1 MVAAAQTA
9 AKAARVEAEWAVLD
23 VDAIHSASFGMRFD
37 LILAHNLLGY
47 VRDPAGRLVAIAQ
60 LLAIDGQLS
69 IVVGNRLAEPLRYAL
84 MRRDLRGALQTVET
98 VVRTRL
104 GETFGTEIG
113 LANMDEVNIWLKRAG
128 LRAETSLGVRCVND
142 YLVGADEQ
150 VERGRLRRSPAA
162 RTGSERERSV
172 STDCSPASRRRPHAS
187 AIVGSNG
194 RGSIR
199 GCNMAP
205 LRRAVDVPRHHSS
218 PHRGME
224 ARMSRPRL
232 RRCCRAPRCDLGAR
246 VCRDGGGLPRRRR
259 MGRLL
264 ARLHNS
270 SGWRSCRAGTRTAR
284 LLRVCAL
291 GRDSRRDH
299 VAPRKRISPT
309 RMKVAPSSAATR

>member
-113 LANMDEVNIWLKRAG
+113 LTDMDEVNIWLERAG
-128 LRAETSLGVRCVND
+128 LRVETSLGVRCVND
-142 YLVGADEQ
+142 YLVGADELKWS
-150 VERGRLRRSPAA
+150 VEGYGDLLRLELALSESDPYRQIAPLLHVVA
-162 RTGSERERSV
+162 RTPQR
-172 STDCSPASRRRPHAS
+172 
-187 AIVGSNG
+187 
-194 RGSIR
+194 
-199 GCNMAP
+199 
-205 LRRAVDVPRHHSS
+205 
-218 PHRGME
+218 
-224 ARMSRPRL
+224 
-232 RRCCRAPRCDLGAR
+232 
-246 VCRDGGGLPRRRR
+246 
-259 MGRLL
+259 
-264 ARLHNS
+264 
-270 SGWRSCRAGTRTAR
+270 
-284 LLRVCAL
+284 
-291 GRDSRRDH
+291 
-299 VAPRKRISPT
+299 
-309 RMKVAPSSAATR
+309 